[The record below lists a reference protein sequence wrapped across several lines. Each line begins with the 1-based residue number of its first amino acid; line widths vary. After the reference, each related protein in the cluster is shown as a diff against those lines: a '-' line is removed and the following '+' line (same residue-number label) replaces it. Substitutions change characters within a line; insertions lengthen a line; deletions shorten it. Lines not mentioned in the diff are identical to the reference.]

1 MQTGMEGTEYLVGL
15 DLQASFCQISAVNEK
30 AARGGIYAGA
40 RSDPE
45 TLSTSEDEKDSF
57 IPLKVARGRN
67 GGWLFGRDAAAAAEA
82 MEIPAAEGLLECC
95 RDGTLLQLGEESL
108 DPVPLLGAFIAYV
121 FSLFA
126 SRIPRDRIGLLVCT
140 TAFDTP
146 EMKEALTT
154 ALSFL
159 SLPEDRIRIQN
170 HTDSFYYYILM
181 QSRERRPGDSV
192 LCDLTPEGRLGIT
205 TLYFPNRRD
214 PSRYEVRQGHWNLPS
229 SEPPTR
235 RDQILF
241 QAFRDMTVL
250 PGVKGQFKTVYLA
263 GDDFLGHWMQQSLRY
278 MGQGRKLFQGSN
290 LYSKGAALSA
300 LWELEKEDRPAGS
313 PVRPA
318 PAPAVRLGRQD
329 GPDKKPPAD
338 DRPVQVLKKIQ
349 PPLPREEKPAPVPEK
364 PAPAPEKPSPLP
376 EESAAEIDPGREETM
391 DQGRSFARQFCYEKA
406 ARCFQKVFKETGD
419 PEAGV
424 LLMAALH
431 MGLPEET
438 CFGYVQRHPELY
450 MASKEAQ
457 RRIQEADAA
466 YRNGSEARM
475 IRKMRQLKRE
485 EKTGELDSLIA
496 YRLADAAAQ
505 YRSNG

>member
-1 MQTGMEGTEYLVGL
+1 MILTGKEGTEYLVGL
-15 DLQASFCQISAVNEK
+15 DLQASFCQISAVNER

-57 IPLKVARGRN
+57 IPLKVARSRTGS
-67 GGWLFGRDAAAAAEA
+67 LLLGRDAVSAAQAL
-82 MEIPAAEGLLECC
+82 EIPFADDLMECLREGRPLL
-95 RDGTLLQLGEESL
+95 LGEESL
-108 DPVPLLGAFIAYV
+108 DPVPVLEAFLSHA
-121 FSLFA
+121 FSLFS
-126 SRIPRDRIGLLVCT
+126 SRIPLEQIGLLVCT

-146 EMKEALTT
+146 EMREALEK
-154 ALSFL
+154 ALTGL
-159 SLPEDRIRIQN
+159 SLPRERIRIQS

-192 LCDLTPEGRLGIT
+192 LCDLTPEGRLGIF
-205 TLYFPNRRD
+205 TLYFPNRKD
-214 PSRYEVRQGHWNLPS
+214 ASRYEVQEGHWNLPPS
-229 SEPPTR
+229 DPPSR
-235 RDQILF
+235 KDQILF

-250 PGVKGQFKTVYLA
+250 PGVKGQFRTVYLA

-300 LWELEKEDRPAGS
+300 LYELEKEGRTSRDL
-313 PVRPA
+313 VRFA
-318 PAPAVRLGRQD
+318 PAPAVHLSREEAAPRRE
-329 GPDKKPPAD
+329 KAD
-338 DRPVQVLKKIQ
+338 DRPVQVLKAVQ
-349 PPLPREEKPAPVPEK
+349 APLPRKAEPAPSPETEKPEEKPA
-364 PAPAPEKPSPLP
+364 L
-376 EESAAEIDPGREETM
+376 PGREELM
-391 DQGRSFARQFCYEKA
+391 DQGRAYARDFLYEKA

-419 PEAGV
+419 PEAGA
-424 LLMAALH
+424 LLMASLR

-438 CFGYVQRHPELY
+438 YFGYVQRHPELY
-450 MASKEAQ
+450 MASKEAE
-457 RRIQEADAA
+457 RRIQEADAE

-485 EKTGELDSLIA
+485 EKTGELESLIA

-505 YRSNG
+505 YRSKG